1 MAVRGCGHENGDD
14 GVTIYIYSGFHV
26 RACYSQHHVYDII
39 QVRYMGDWSSVLFET
54 VYIRSLDVVY
64 KCRIQ
69 VYDIDMVETMDD
81 SK

>member
-1 MAVRGCGHENGDD
+1 
-14 GVTIYIYSGFHV
+14 
-26 RACYSQHHVYDII
+26 
-39 QVRYMGDWSSVLFET
+39 MGDWLSLLFET

-69 VYDIDMVETMDD
+69 VYDIAMVETMDD